1 MDIDDELTLK
11 KIQIFL
17 AFMRCGNLTK
27 TAAEMQI
34 SNVSVHKALH
44 SLESALR
51 CPLFKHEGRSLIP
64 LKSAYVLQE
73 NAQKL
78 VQDMIT
84 TVNKTREAAGFAAK
98 VLHLGSLYSLTVNT
112 IPNVISRLKLRRG
125 ELDIQLLLSS
135 NLDLVKKLKS
145 TELDAI
151 IVALNATTD
160 DPDFE
165 SLPMFE
171 DKIFLAVNKNSALA
185 SMHEVD
191 LASLKDE
198 TFLTLSKGFATR
210 SDSDEVFENARIDPK
225 VFLEVSDIFTLI
237 SMVSTGVG
245 LALLPG
251 RISTIHE
258 SSVKLIP
265 LKGAKQIKQEIGLV
279 FLKSK
284 ERDPNL
290 LALIAECRMFAKQ
303 YLHS

>member
-1 MDIDDELTLK
+1 MEIDEDLTLR

-17 AFMRCGNLTK
+17 AFMRYGNLSK

-44 SLESALR
+44 SLENSLR
-51 CPLFKHEGRSLIP
+51 CPLFKNEGRNLIP

-73 NAQKL
+73 NSQKI
-78 VQDMIT
+78 VQDIVT
-84 TVNKTREAAGFAAK
+84 AVNKTREAAGFAAK

-112 IPNVISRLKLRRG
+112 IPNVISGLKLRRG

-135 NLDLVKKLKS
+135 NLDLVKKLKT

-151 IVALNATTD
+151 IVALNETTSD
-160 DPDFE
+160 ADFE
-165 SLPMFE
+165 SLAMFQ
-171 DKIFLAVNKNSALA
+171 DDIYLAVNKNSSLA
-185 SMHEVD
+185 SLEEID
-191 LASLKDE
+191 LSTLKDE

-210 SDSDEVFENARIDPK
+210 HDSDVVFEKAGIDPK
-225 VFLEVSDIFTLI
+225 VFLQVSDIFTLI

-251 RISTIHE
+251 RISTIYE

-265 LKGAKQIKQEIGLV
+265 LQAPYQIKQEIGLV

-290 LALIAECRMFAKQ
+290 LALIAECRMFARQ
-303 YLHS
+303 YL

>member
-1 MDIDDELTLK
+1 MEIDDELTLK

-210 SDSDEVFENARIDPK
+210 SDSDEVFENAGIDPK

-265 LKGAKQIKQEIGLV
+265 LKDAKQIKQEIGLV

-290 LALIAECRMFAKQ
+290 LALIAECRMFTKQ